1 MTTEPDSL
9 PIQLAEGYR
18 VARKN
23 TSIFCAL
30 GLGWSAAQFD
40 LKSISLGPA
49 GDLDLS
55 GASVAFILAC
65 GIAYTMTRCTIEF
78 AMQTKEVRRWHL
90 AQADFKLS
98 VFVVR
103 ATVLI
108 LAASGLSRSVETV
121 LYVAIAAIALLTA
134 SLLLELLFTAS
145 LLPLF
150 IYMTNRRVGKER
162 ASTSIASR
170 VIEATSWAELST
182 FVLIAILLICLG
194 IASIHYARPGATL
207 AGYKRVKLDP
217 IEVAFHKD
225 WDPKRAGSNLKLSTS
240 ERESIR
246 AGVAQLV
253 QEEFICKVA
262 MPLRQL
268 RRASESDCSAT
279 RRSMPIAFR

>member
-18 VARKN
+18 VARKS

-30 GLGWSAAQFD
+30 GLGWSAAQFE

-49 GDLDLS
+49 GNLDLS

-194 IASIHYARPGATL
+194 IASIHYEPLRSRWTSAPDPLAISILVITSVAVVLTL
-207 AGYKRVKLDP
+207 YFQRWWYDKLFENP
-217 IEVAFHKD
+217 HKVLTRKLPNGTIEVTFKD
-225 WDPKRAGSNLKLSTS
+225 DRTPPKSHS
-240 ERESIR
+240 ERSNDE
-246 AGVAQLV
+246 
-253 QEEFICKVA
+253 
-262 MPLRQL
+262 
-268 RRASESDCSAT
+268 
-279 RRSMPIAFR
+279 RSNK

>member
-1 MTTEPDSL
+1 MATEPDSL

-49 GDLDLS
+49 GNLDLS
-55 GASVAFILAC
+55 GASVAIILAG
-65 GIAYTMTRCTIEF
+65 GIAYTMARCTIEF

-121 LYVAIAAIALLTA
+121 LYGGHSSARPVDRLRTTHRLRYCCFHAISYLHSKTA
-134 SLLLELLFTAS
+134 
-145 LLPLF
+145 
-150 IYMTNRRVGKER
+150 NRRR
-162 ASTSIASR
+162 ANA
-170 VIEATSWAELST
+170 
-182 FVLIAILLICLG
+182 
-194 IASIHYARPGATL
+194 
-207 AGYKRVKLDP
+207 
-217 IEVAFHKD
+217 
-225 WDPKRAGSNLKLSTS
+225 N
-240 ERESIR
+240 
-246 AGVAQLV
+246 
-253 QEEFICKVA
+253 
-262 MPLRQL
+262 
-268 RRASESDCSAT
+268 
-279 RRSMPIAFR
+279 

>member
-1 MTTEPDSL
+1 MATEPDSL

-49 GDLDLS
+49 GNLDLS
-55 GASVAFILAC
+55 GASVAIILAG
-65 GIAYTMTRCTIEF
+65 GIAYTMARCTIEF

-121 LYVAIAAIALLTA
+121 LYVAIAALGLLTV
-134 SLLLELLFTAS
+134 SGLLIGFGTVAFM
-145 LLPLF
+145 PLV
-150 IYMTNRRVGKER
+150 IYIAKRRIGEERTRTNK
-162 ASTSIASR
+162 SITSR
-170 VIEATSWAELST
+170 LIEAESWA
-182 FVLIAILLICLG
+182 VLMTIVLVAILLICLG
-194 IASIHYARPGATL
+194 IASIHYEPLRSQWTSPPDPL
-207 AGYKRVKLDP
+207 AISILVITSIAVVVTFYFQRGWYRKLFANP
-217 IEVAFHKD
+217 ITVLTRRLPNGTIGVTIKD
-225 WDPKRAGSNLKLSTS
+225 DRTPPKSHS
-240 ERESIR
+240 ERSNDE
-246 AGVAQLV
+246 
-253 QEEFICKVA
+253 
-262 MPLRQL
+262 
-268 RRASESDCSAT
+268 
-279 RRSMPIAFR
+279 RSNK

>member
-1 MTTEPDSL
+1 MATEPDSL

-18 VARKN
+18 VARKS

-30 GLGWSAAQFD
+30 GLGWSAAQFE

-49 GDLDLS
+49 GNLDLS
-55 GASVAFILAC
+55 GASLAFILAC

-170 VIEATSWAELST
+170 VIEASSWGQLISVT
-182 FVLIAILLICLG
+182 FVVVLLIGLG
-194 IASIHYARPGATL
+194 IASIQYEPLRSRWISADPLAISILVITSVAVVLTL
-207 AGYKRVKLDP
+207 YFQRWWYDKLFENP
-217 IEVAFHKD
+217 HKVLTRKLPNGTIEVTFKD
-225 WDPKRAGSNLKLSTS
+225 DRTPPKSHS
-240 ERESIR
+240 ERSNDE
-246 AGVAQLV
+246 
-253 QEEFICKVA
+253 
-262 MPLRQL
+262 
-268 RRASESDCSAT
+268 
-279 RRSMPIAFR
+279 RSNK

>member
-1 MTTEPDSL
+1 MTIEPDSL

-49 GDLDLS
+49 GNLDLS

-90 AQADFKLS
+90 AQTDFKLS

-121 LYVAIAAIALLTA
+121 LYVAIAALVLLTG
-134 SLLLELLFTAS
+134 SVLLELLFTFT

-170 VIEATSWAELST
+170 VMEASSWAQLISVT
-182 FVLIAILLICLG
+182 FVVVLLIGLG
-194 IASIHYARPGATL
+194 IASIQYEPLRSRWIPAPDPLAISILVITFIVVVATL
-207 AGYKRVKLDP
+207 YFQRVWYRKLFANP
-217 IEVAFHKD
+217 ITV
-225 WDPKRAGSNLKLSTS
+225 L
-240 ERESIR
+240 
-246 AGVAQLV
+246 
-253 QEEFICKVA
+253 
-262 MPLRQL
+262 
-268 RRASESDCSAT
+268 T
-279 RRSMPIAFR
+279 RRLPNGTIGVTIKDDRTPPKSHSE